1 MPIGRT
7 PRRLSRRPTRARWW
21 TFAVVAALLT
31 TCHHPRMMP
40 VAAVGTRCGGPALL
54 GIDVSAYQ
62 TGFDWADICARR
74 PLRFAI
80 AKASQGTRP
89 DPAFVTHVKAMRR
102 EGVTVGSYHLV
113 ENGIAGATQAET
125 MWRAIVAAG
134 GLLPSDLPP
143 AIDVEGDHI
152 DPDVVVALAKRLRAL
167 SGRTPLLYSNACGL
181 TAMRAR
187 AELAA
192 LPTWLAA
199 PSVEACFP
207 TVTVCPDVGSP
218 VVWQWS
224 WGTDQPD
231 QHADADG
238 GYYDTNYFLGDERAL
253 RAFIVASAR

>member
-1 MPIGRT
+1 MQ
-7 PRRLSRRPTRARWW
+7 
-21 TFAVVAALLT
+21 
-31 TCHHPRMMP
+31 P

-62 TGFDWADICARR
+62 TDFDWAGIRTRR
-74 PLRFAI
+74 PLRFGI
-80 AKASQGTRP
+80 AKASQGTRL
-89 DPAFVTHVKAMRR
+89 DPAFVAHVKAMRA
-102 EGVTVGSYHLV
+102 EGVVVGSYHGV
-113 ENGIAGATQAET
+113 AGATQADT

-134 GLLPSDLPP
+134 GLGANDLPP

-152 DPDVVVALAKRLRAL
+152 DPAVVVALAKRLRAL

-192 LPTWLAA
+192 LPVWLAS
-199 PSVEACFP
+199 PSIDACFP
-207 TVTVCPDVGSP
+207 SIAICSDVGTP
-218 VVWQWS
+218 LFWQWS
-224 WGTDQPD
+224 WGTDQPE

-253 RAFIVASAR
+253 QAFIVASAR